1 MALSSTTSINAP
13 IADII
18 AAAASRDVAEALA
31 AKAKG
36 TLIDHSVTGDADS
49 PTVTMTVGVPAEQLP
64 AAVKKF
70 IKNGL
75 NVTITENW
83 SHASGGDAAQAELT
97 ARVSG
102 VPVAFAGTEKLTTEN
117 NSTTM
122 GITGEVTS
130 SIPFLGPKIAQQ
142 AEPLVG
148 KILTIRANAISAHIS
163 Q

>member
-13 IADII
+13 ITDII
-18 AAAASRDVAEALA
+18 AAAASRDVAKALA

-36 TLIDHSVTGDADS
+36 TLIDHSVTGEADS
-49 PTVTMTVGVPAEQLP
+49 PTVAMTVGVPAEQLP

-83 SHASGGDAAQAELT
+83 SHTSGADAAQAELT

-102 VPVAFAGTEKLTTEN
+102 VPVAFAGIEKLTAEN
-117 NSTTM
+117 GSTTM